1 MDHAATTPVKPEVLS
16 AMLPFFTDCF
26 ANASGVYAAS
36 REARRA
42 IDTAREQVAL
52 LIGALPEEIYFT
64 SGGSEADNWA
74 ISGMLLAATPDRSHV
89 ITTAIEH
96 HAVLNACEAMK
107 PLGFDTTL
115 VGVSPDGVALP
126 GSIAQSMTSGT
137 ALVSVM
143 LANNETGAIQPVG
156 EIAHLAHAQ
165 GILVHTDAVQAVGHI
180 PVDVRALDVDLLSL
194 SAHKFGGPKGIG
206 ALYVRKGT
214 RLNPLI
220 FGGAQERG
228 MRAGTE
234 NTAAIV
240 GMGEAARIARGHL
253 TQTMAYV
260 ASLRDA
266 LIAQVCAR
274 LVGVTVNALRAPRLP
289 GHVHLTIEGA
299 DSAMLLMR
307 LDMLGIAASA
317 GSACT
322 SGAVTRSHVLKA
334 MGGRNGADLRLSLGE
349 DNTPEDVDRVVEAL
363 CSILKRSH
371 KGDIRS

>member
-1 MDHAATTPVKPEVLS
+1 
-16 AMLPFFTDCF
+16 
-26 ANASGVYAAS
+26 
-36 REARRA
+36 
-42 IDTAREQVAL
+42 
-52 LIGALPEEIYFT
+52 
-64 SGGSEADNWA
+64 
-74 ISGMLLAATPDRSHV
+74 
-89 ITTAIEH
+89 
-96 HAVLNACEAMK
+96 
-107 PLGFDTTL
+107 
-115 VGVSPDGVALP
+115 
-126 GSIAQSMTSGT
+126 
-137 ALVSVM
+137 
-143 LANNETGAIQPVG
+143 
-156 EIAHLAHAQ
+156 
-165 GILVHTDAVQAVGHI
+165 
-180 PVDVRALDVDLLSL
+180 
-194 SAHKFGGPKGIG
+194 
-206 ALYVRKGT
+206 
-214 RLNPLI
+214 
-220 FGGAQERG
+220 

-266 LIAQVCAR
+266 LIAQVCKK
-274 LVGVTVNALRAPRLP
+274 LSGVTVNALRAPRLP

-334 MGGRNGADLRLSLGE
+334 MGGRNGADLRLTLGE
-349 DNTPEDVDRVVEAL
+349 DNTPEDIDRVVEAL